1 VTRTP
6 CLLVAAAIVLCGGA
20 LSADSTQTIERAL
33 GPYYAALVSSAR
45 GNTDATSRH
54 LLLFASRWATASREV
69 RKVPPREVD
78 QDPQWPALL
87 DEVNAVI
94 ARTRQLVRQQD
105 IASAHAELET
115 IRAAFRDIHAR
126 HNALTFDD
134 HMTDYHEAMERML
147 GHVAGRNEIRLTA
160 RDFAEA
166 DEDLQA
172 ALAAWQAVQASAG
185 PLAGN
190 AGWKAAAREAAGA
203 LDQARRALAAKNAT
217 AVGLAAERMKTT
229 YYDLLMA
236 VSRARG

>member
-1 VTRTP
+1 MTRTTR
-6 CLLVAAAIVLCGGA
+6 LFVAAALLVCGGG

-54 LLLFASRWATASREV
+54 LLLFASRWETASREV
-69 RKVPPREVD
+69 RKSPPREVD

-87 DEVNAVI
+87 DNVSAVI
-94 ARTRQLVRQQD
+94 ARARELVRHQD

-115 IRAAFRDIHAR
+115 IRAAIRDIHAR

-134 HMTDYHEAMERML
+134 HMTDYHEAMERMV
-147 GHVAGRNEIRLTA
+147 GHAAGRNEIRLTPH
-160 RDFAEA
+160 DFADME
-166 DEDLQA
+166 EDLQA
-172 ALAAWQAVQASAG
+172 GLTAWRAVQASAG
-185 PLAGN
+185 PLAGD
-190 AGWKAAAREAAGA
+190 AGWKSAARAADTA

-217 AVGLAAERMKTT
+217 AAGVAAERMRTT

-236 VSRARG
+236 VSKARG

>member
-1 VTRTP
+1 MTCTSR
-6 CLLVAAAIVLCGGA
+6 LLAAAIVLCGGV

-69 RKVPPREVD
+69 RTSPPREVG

-94 ARTRQLVRQQD
+94 ARARQLVRQQD

-115 IRAAFRDIHAR
+115 IRSAIRDIHAR
-126 HNALTFDD
+126 HNSLTFDD
-134 HMTDYHEAMERML
+134 HMTDYHEAMERVL
-147 GHVAGRNEIRLTA
+147 GHVAGRNEIRLTS
-160 RDFAEA
+160 RDFADA

-172 ALAAWQAVQASAG
+172 ALTAWRAVQASGG
-185 PLAGN
+185 PLAGH
-190 AGWKAAAREAAGA
+190 AEWMSAARQTDEA

-217 AVGLAAERMKTT
+217 ALGLAAERMKTT

-236 VSRARG
+236 VSKARG